1 MLIDFFITEPE
12 TIVIVSWNAEED
24 APVVARRERGA
35 RCTGNIRRRGNRC
48 QVFLEDSGLGRRQLR
63 NQLGS

>member
-35 RCTGNIRRRGNRC
+35 RVHWEYSPTRK
-48 QVFLEDSGLGRRQLR
+48 
-63 NQLGS
+63 